1 MQYNNIPHVVLR
13 GTMKGSWAA
22 VNDKRLQGDPHNY
35 YLRKTRK
42 AKARAKQPI
51 GNSLKD
57 NLETGNGYSENLRQK
72 LASLTDELR
81 LKMKVDTE
89 NLQQRI
95 RQELQVPRTKLS
107 PFADGVNHSLS
118 RNPKKC
124 RQIPYS
130 DAKVCHKTRNNA
142 KEFRQSKTRQDKFKD
157 NRKSQGRV
165 LIPLT
170 KVVYENL
177 DKGSGGKRFDE
188 KIQEILRKLH
198 PDVETGS
205 LRVTHQVGSIPSN
218 YPNSH
223 VIEAKIKE
231 NVRLL
236 APYTSGQTG
245 ILPENRKN
253 QTVTDY
259 ISELKHNLALVDKA
273 LDQNPKSL
281 KINKVVKQKLV
292 NMKKRLSPYQES
304 IRQEIQLHLANMS
317 SYILQEMQ
325 NG

>member
-1 MQYNNIPHVVLR
+1 MGV
-13 GTMKGSWAA
+13 KFGSWTDFS
-22 VNDKRLQGDPHNY
+22 DKGVQGDRHNS

-42 AKARAKQPI
+42 AKARAEPPL
-51 GNSLKD
+51 GHSLKD
-57 NLETGNGYSENLRQK
+57 NLETVNGYAGNLGQK
-72 LASLTDELR
+72 LAPLTDELH

-95 RQELQVPRTKLS
+95 REELQFPRTKLS
-107 PFADGVNHSLS
+107 PFADGVKHSLS
-118 RNPKKC
+118 RNHKKC
-124 RQIPYS
+124 RQTANT
-130 DAKVCHKTRNNA
+130 DEKLCHRMRNKA
-142 KEFRQSKTRQDKFKD
+142 MEFRQSKTLRDKFKD

-170 KVVYENL
+170 KAVQEKL
-177 DKGSGGKRFDE
+177 DKGDGTKRFDQG
-188 KIQEILRKLH
+188 IQEILRKLL
-198 PDVETGS
+198 PDVDTGS
-205 LRVTHQVGSIPSN
+205 LKVTHQIGNIPSN
-218 YPNSH
+218 YPNSRE
-223 VIEAKIKE
+223 IEAKISE

-245 ILPENRKN
+245 ILPQNREN

-259 ISELKHNLALVDKA
+259 MSELRRNVALVDKA
-273 LDQNPKSL
+273 FDQNRKSL
-281 KINKVVKQKLV
+281 KINKVVKQKLI

-317 SYILQEMQ
+317 SFLTQELQ